1 MLVTLMKAKLHRAT
15 VTQADMDYEGSIAI
29 DRELLDASGILPH
42 EQVDVLNITT
52 GARFTTYAIE
62 APRGSR
68 VIGVNGAAARLVQK
82 GDKVIIVTYGLLPAE
97 EARNYSPTVV
107 LLDDANEMI
116 RPREPAARPGGG
128 PGARPG
134 GLFAGG
140 AEGRGYRRP
149 GRGDQRHGRRSR
161 HLRADRRDRI
171 GRDRPSLRFQRHLRS
186 RPAGLQRCDPH
197 PGRPAE
203 RDRQEPEAGK
213 HQLRELA
220 GRPAHRRLGRR
231 SHRDP

>member
-62 APRGSR
+62 APRGSK

-82 GDKVIIVTYGLLPAE
+82 GDRVIIVTYGMLPAE

-107 LLDDANEMI
+107 LLNDANEMKQ
-116 RPREPAARPGGG
+116 AA
-128 PGARPG
+128 
-134 GLFAGG
+134 
-140 AEGRGYRRP
+140 
-149 GRGDQRHGRRSR
+149 
-161 HLRADRRDRI
+161 
-171 GRDRPSLRFQRHLRS
+171 
-186 RPAGLQRCDPH
+186 
-197 PGRPAE
+197 
-203 RDRQEPEAGK
+203 
-213 HQLRELA
+213 
-220 GRPAHRRLGRR
+220 
-231 SHRDP
+231 